1 MRLGTVQD
9 DVHVVP
15 DVCTARY
22 FGTSADVRE
31 WTFLPTVGRL
41 IRLDKT
47 ITIMPGTP
55 GNGPWSAKAIPQPG
69 WHSAQG
75 RVTTTSYQHPAGVP
89 TTSGTHNEVVIN
101 VPHVSG

>member
-22 FGTSADVRE
+22 FGTSADVWEDGHSSRRR
-31 WTFLPTVGRL
+31 PVL

-75 RVTTTSYQHPAGVP
+75 RMTTTSYQQPAGVP
-89 TTSGTHNEVVIN
+89 TTSGTHNFD
-101 VPHVSG
+101 G